1 MHSAREVQQAKE
13 NGRELFK
20 YGDAPS
26 STVEEKDR
34 DLLETSW
41 HTTLMTGQ

>member
-1 MHSAREVQQAKE
+1 MHSAQEVQRAKE

-20 YGDAPS
+20 YGDAPFS
-26 STVEEKDR
+26 MVEEKDS
-34 DLLETSW
+34 DLLKTSW